1 MLNGHGLIPTMS
13 SSNLPDTA
21 WAEMPPGWQ
30 SDVQQQLLSGE
41 NVRACLEVDLDERL
55 TFARG
60 LLIVTD
66 RRLLACQPEVPANGG
81 SIRSCLAVLG
91 PGVRFAVAAP

>member
-13 SSNLPDTA
+13 SSNLPDAA
-21 WAEMPPGWQ
+21 WADVPAGWQ

-55 TFARG
+55 YFARG

-66 RRLLACQPEVPANGG
+66 RRLLACPAEVPVGEATPA
-81 SIRSCLAVLG
+81 RPWQATRTMLAW
-91 PGVRFAVAAP
+91 APWR